1 MGKRQRQ
8 PGERG
13 RRQEIRSTASG
24 GLRLATGLLLLALP
38 LAVAVWAFGGYAAK
52 RERNNADQ
60 RLVHNINQSVQQ
72 GYEPAAT
79 TAQGTANRI
88 ANKKEV
94 MRAFA
99 RNDRRALARLQRTYA
114 REGALLVPGAQIP
127 PAPFAAQGRADV
139 LARGKTA
146 GRVLVGVLDRNLA
159 RTLAEGRPPG
169 EVGFLVGN
177 RLITGT
183 GTSTVAHPPAANMP
197 ADLGSNRVVA
207 VKVPSQIRN
216 AKLVALKSRET
227 IENAADN
234 AYWRVIGVGLGLIG
248 ALLVIAY
255 AVAPA
260 IARSRLSR
268 QQRDQAER
276 VLAHLGDGVFVVDH
290 DGVVRI
296 WNRAAEAVT
305 GLRATGVVNRR
316 AEDAIPGWATIAA
329 FVPVSNRPGEG
340 DGTANEETVPIDIDG
355 RELWLSMVAVA
366 LEDDTVYAF
375 RDATHERRLENLR
388 SQFVATISHELRTP
402 LASLHGAALTL
413 REHDLPAQTQDD
425 LLAMIA
431 EQSNR
436 LARLVEEILVAGQL
450 DSGSLSVVSDAFD
463 PDELVRDVV
472 AAARTRLGDETT
484 IDIVTPPVLPK
495 VHGDG
500 ERTRQVLLNLV
511 DNAIKYSP
519 AGGRIEVKLT
529 TVGEWLRFSVRDE
542 GLGIP
547 VGEQERIFEK
557 FYRLDP
563 DQRRGIGGTGLG
575 LYICRELIRSMGGR
589 IWVESEPGHGTT
601 ASFELP
607 AEPLAAA
614 V

>member
-1 MGKRQRQ
+1 
-8 PGERG
+8 
-13 RRQEIRSTASG
+13 
-24 GLRLATGLLLLALP
+24 LLLLALP
-38 LAVAVWAFGGYAAK
+38 LVVAVWAFAGFAGN
-52 RERNNADQ
+52 RERDNADQ
-60 RLVHNINQSVQQ
+60 RLVHNLNS
-72 GYEPAAT
+72 YAAKYQEGRKHAQA
-79 TAQGTANRI
+79 TAARI
-88 ANKKEV
+88 AKRRDV
-94 MRAFA
+94 QRAFVSH
-99 RNDRRALARLQRTYA
+99 DGQELARLQRSYA
-114 REGALLVPGAQIP
+114 KQGVVLLPGEAMGAPSLSAKARVDVKS
-127 PAPFAAQGRADV
+127 QGKV
-139 LARGKTA
+139 A
-146 GRVLVGVLDRNLA
+146 GRVLVGLLDAKAARALA
-159 RTLAEGRPPG
+159 GQQPPG
-169 EVGFLVGN
+169 GVGFLIGN
-177 RLITGT
+177 QLVTGSGTTVLPHRPRL
-183 GTSTVAHPPAANMP
+183 
-197 ADLGSNRVVA
+197 NRPVNLPRNRAVA
-207 VKVPSQIRN
+207 VAVASELRN
-216 AKLVALKSRET
+216 AALVALKPRKQ
-227 IENAADN
+227 IEAAADSV
-234 AYWRVIGVGLGLIG
+234 YWRVIGVGLGLIA
-248 ALLVIAY
+248 ALLVITY
-255 AVAPA
+255 FVAPA

-276 VLAHLGDGVFVVDH
+276 VLAHLGDGVFVVDNH
-290 DGVVRI
+290 GVVRL

-305 GLRATGVVNRR
+305 GLRAAHVVNRP
-316 AEDAIPGWATIAA
+316 AEEAIPGWKAIAA
-329 FVPVSNRPGEG
+329 FVPISNRPGDG
-340 DGTANEETVPIDIDG
+340 DGTSNEETVPIDIDG
-355 RELWLSMVAVA
+355 RELWLAVVAVA

-425 LLAMIA
+425 LLTMIA

-463 PDELVRDVV
+463 PEELVHDVV
-472 AAARTRLGDETT
+472 AAARTRVGEETK
-484 IDIVTPPVLPK
+484 IDVVTPAVLPR

-519 AGGRIEVKLT
+519 SGGRIEVSLT
-529 TVGEWLRFSVRDE
+529 SVGEWLRFSVRDE

-575 LYICRELIRSMGGR
+575 LYICRELIVSMGGR